1 MPINLRQIEVFRA
14 IMLARSVSGA
24 AKALHVSQ
32 PAISRLV
39 SHTEQR
45 LGFRLF
51 ERIKGR
57 LYPTPEAE
65 QLFGEVD
72 AVYSGVQRI
81 NQVAEDLL
89 ANRSA
94 VLRVA
99 CTPNLSQSLL
109 PRATQLFLQKH
120 PAVRV
125 VLHSKAP
132 QELMQDLFTH
142 RAELGIAYMP
152 AGHPALTADL
162 LYENRVLAAVP
173 ASHPLA
179 RAKAVRLKD
188 LLDQPFIGYSS
199 DIPFGQLIR
208 ELFGGTGGVPTA
220 RVEVEQIHVACEL
233 AEAGLGIT
241 LADEQTLI
249 GRNWT
254 NLAVLPLL
262 PNVQTPVHLFY
273 PMYKPLSRPA
283 QDFAAILRKMQ
294 PATRNGAS
302 RGRAASH
309 K

>member
-1 MPINLRQIEVFRA
+1 MGINLRQIEVFRA

-24 AKALHVSQ
+24 AKSLHVSQ

-72 AVYSGVQRI
+72 VVYRGVERV
-81 NQVAEDLL
+81 NQVAEDLR

-94 VLRVA
+94 VLRVGCA
-99 CTPNLSQSLL
+99 PNLSQSLL
-109 PRATQLFLQKH
+109 PRAAKLFLERH
-120 PAVRV
+120 PHVRI

-142 RAELGIAYMP
+142 GSELGIAYMP
-152 AGHPALTADL
+152 AGHPALAADL

-173 ASHPLA
+173 VDHALA
-179 RAKAVRLKD
+179 KAEAVRLD
-188 LLDQPFIGYSS
+188 QLLDQPFIGYSS
-199 DIPFGQLIR
+199 DIPFGQLVR
-208 ELFGGTGGVPTA
+208 ELFGATDGLPTP
-220 RVEVEQIHVACEL
+220 RVEVEQIHAACEL

-241 LADEQTLI
+241 LADEETLR

-254 NLAVLPLL
+254 NLAILPLT
-262 PNVQTPVHLFY
+262 PSVQTPVHVFY
-273 PMYKPLSRPA
+273 PMYKPLSRAA
-283 QDFAAILRKMQ
+283 QDFAAILRTMH
-294 PATRNGAS
+294 PAQ
-302 RGRAASH
+302 AA
-309 K
+309 